1 MNEVHFGAPWPR
13 SFAALFRAKVADARA
28 LRAVALE
35 GARLTPQR
43 AHALGVVDEVG
54 GQKTEE
60 VLARAVGLAKG
71 AAPGARSGV
80 WGLIKV
86 RACAGTRAAVL
97 RRRTLDGPVPRRRGG
112 VCAGL
117 PHRDARRRRRARKGA
132 AVSRRACR
140 VMAHRLCGS
149 PRGVLDRL

>member
-1 MNEVHFGAPWPR
+1 MADGSARNAWLCMNEVHFGAPWPR

-60 VLARAVGLAKG
+60 VLARAVVLAKG

-86 RACAGTRAAVL
+86 CACAGTRAAVL
-97 RRRTLDGPVPRRRGG
+97 RRYLLDGLVP
-112 VCAGL
+112 
-117 PHRDARRRRRARKGA
+117 
-132 AVSRRACR
+132 
-140 VMAHRLCGS
+140 
-149 PRGVLDRL
+149 